1 MAIDFNKFL
10 KKETPAKTSGI
21 DFSKFIKTPIAPT
34 TPVRTAGL
42 PAFLGGGT
50 YSIQEPGELYKTER
64 GYGAIEAPGEYRE
77 HIFPVALGGTSPGKG
92 EKDLETDNIKVYG
105 KDLGEQKSAY
115 ENDIIRQYKAGD
127 VTLGQARGLVLKKY
141 RELTGL
147 DPEQKTTFENFV
159 ETGIDRL
166 KHPIKATISDIKN
179 IKNIFSKSKEIN
191 PQTTQAVKDLYEATK
206 IDPTKPILKNSVEDY
221 IKSIYETDKETI
233 ERVKTLFTEKT
244 DTKSE
249 KVGQGLKALTGVAD
263 TIFSPITAAF
273 AASKNIPV
281 LGGIASVINLP
292 LALGGDT
299 LTNLSNEGLNG
310 LVSTDNMSK
319 QTAENI
325 REGVNEVA
333 SLAAQIGIAGKMFK
347 GRETKVKELEAKY
360 GKRDAETI
368 MKKAEEKATIEA
380 KAKIAIEPKIDFN
393 KFIPKEEVKAEVKTE
408 PIQQEIT
415 KAKAEVKSFEEFMKE
430 RLSKKDIDNID
441 KINVIEDSSSII
453 LTDIYA
459 LNKGQRTGSK
469 IMNELKD
476 YADLTGKKVR
486 IGMVANQDFFN
497 KFKWL
502 KKLGKQ
508 DVIYSYDPNKFILEN
523 EYANK
528 LKKIYTEVEDTFKYD
543 NKILAEK
550 QKNLIKKYPEI
561 KENYAIREDGTI
573 RLSEIEDA
581 IKEIEYD
588 NTFDIVKVNVN
599 KIKPVNEEW
608 TKTSRKLKTLE
619 EEIKKDGY
627 IKQPLIVNK
636 VTGLTEDG
644 NHRIIV
650 AKKLGIKEVPVI
662 YINDGKLGLQDLSKT
677 KSELKQLWDKIGTT
691 ARPISKIGKAVRGVE
706 EFAEPPANILYHG
719 TTKASAENIDKV
731 GFIKT
736 KGGFNKGRGIS
747 VSSKLSISEAFATG
761 EVIGKSTAKNGVIYK
776 LEIKPNAKI
785 LEGDEFLSMRN
796 EIAKQIE
803 LSLGDIKQIA
813 KNNAIGAE
821 DVTPAMET
829 KFKFQKANNKIYKQL
844 EKEGYRIELID
855 LRTIKPIDKDLICE
869 SAFKTCAVLIVDV
882 AWKTCGVSAEV
893 LAVISEKVGCFCDRL
908 TLPDCPAP
916 SSAVL
921 EMEYYI
927 NSDDIINKVK
937 EMVV

>member
-249 KVGQGLKALTGVAD
+249 KVGQGLKALTGVAG

-310 LVSTDNMSK
+310 LVATDKMSK

-677 KSELKQLWDKIGTT
+677 KSELKQLWDKEIPVEIVK
-691 ARPISKIGKAVRGVE
+691 ARK
-706 EFAEPPANILYHG
+706 
-719 TTKASAENIDKV
+719 
-731 GFIKT
+731 
-736 KGGFNKGRGIS
+736 
-747 VSSKLSISEAFATG
+747 
-761 EVIGKSTAKNGVIYK
+761 
-776 LEIKPNAKI
+776 
-785 LEGDEFLSMRN
+785 LEGDKPTA
-796 EIAKQIE
+796 IAKSIEAKAIEKGLIDEGFGELAKFETTTIKEQSLRASELINKDFEQTRRIIRGEEELPSGLRGVSVIKAMEEHIVNTRDADLAYELANSPLATE
-803 LSLGDIKQIA
+803 LSLAAQELSVTRGRELDSATVKVQEIKKAREQQAKKDVGKKKEIKKQA
-813 KNNAIGAE
+813 KKETEKNNLSKE
-821 DVTPAMET
+821 DLSWD
-829 KFKFQKANNKIYKQL
+829 KFLDSI
-844 EKEGYRIELID
+844 
-855 LRTIKPIDKDLICE
+855 
-869 SAFKTCAVLIVDV
+869 TC
-882 AWKTCGVSAEV
+882 
-893 LAVISEKVGCFCDRL
+893 
-908 TLPDCPAP
+908 
-916 SSAVL
+916 
-921 EMEYYI
+921 
-927 NSDDIINKVK
+927 
-937 EMVV
+937 